1 MMNKIFKHKI
11 FIPLVLIFSLLLIT
25 SCKKFIEIPPP
36 SYQTGSEVV
45 FTNDGTAT
53 AAILGIYSE
62 MMQSSLPFAASST
75 TFDCGMYADELS
87 YYAPIVK
94 DEFLKCQ
101 LTEESHGQLATS
113 YWTAAYRYIYTAN
126 LCLEKLEKASG
137 LTEGVRRQLTGEAK
151 FIRSFCFF
159 YLINLFGDVPL
170 TLSTDFSINAVL
182 PRTANNIVY
191 SQIVSDL
198 IDAKEKLTANYAGGN
213 EKIRP
218 NKWTATALLARVYLY
233 NEEWQKAEA
242 ESNVVI
248 NSGQYSLVTNLN
260 NVYLKNSPE
269 AIWQLQPVNV
279 IWNTWEGRN
288 ILFATSSTPP
298 TYYIS
303 NNLLYSFEPGDIR
316 KTSWISSRNYLSQQ
330 FYYPYKYKVYG
341 NNAPVTEYY
350 MAFRLGEQFLI
361 RAEAKAMQN
370 NLMGAATDINAIRTR
385 AGLSSI
391 TFANKVEATTAIE
404 NERRHELFAEWGHRW
419 FDLKL
424 TRRADAVIGVQ
435 KPLTWQSTDVL
446 WPIPI
451 SQINANPYLIQ
462 NPGY

>member
-1 MMNKIFKHKI
+1 MHKI
-11 FIPLVLIFSLLLIT
+11 SYNRIAISVLLFITQLPIT

-53 AAILGIYSE
+53 SAIIGIYSE
-62 MMQSSLPFAASST
+62 MMQNSLPFVSSST
-75 TFDCGMYADELS
+75 TFHCGMYADELLH
-87 YYAPIVK
+87 YAPIVK
-94 DEFLKCQ
+94 DEFINCQ
-101 LTEESHGQLATS
+101 LTEESHGSLGTN

-126 LCLEKLEKASG
+126 LCLEKLEKATG
-137 LTEGVRRQLTGEAK
+137 LTEGVRRQLIGEAK

-170 TLSTDFSINAVL
+170 TMSTDYSINAVL
-182 PRTANNIVY
+182 PRTAINIIY
-191 SQIVSDL
+191 SQIINDL
-198 IDAKEKLTANYAGGN
+198 LDAKDKLTASYAGGS
-213 EKIRP
+213 EKVRP

-233 NEEWQKAEA
+233 NGEWQKAEVEA
-242 ESNVVI
+242 NAVI

-260 NVYLKNSPE
+260 NVYLKNSTE

-279 IWNTWEGRN
+279 NWNTWEGKD
-288 ILFATSSTPP
+288 ILFASASTPP
-298 TYYIS
+298 TYYV
-303 NNLLYSFEPGDIR
+303 NDNLLNSFEPGDNR
-316 KTSWISSRNYLSQQ
+316 KTSWIASRNYLSQQ

-341 NNAPVTEYY
+341 NNAPITEYY
-350 MAFRLGEQFLI
+350 MVLRLAEQFLI

-370 NLMGAATDINAIRTR
+370 NLIGAATDINIIRSR
-385 AGLSSI
+385 AGLSNMA
-391 TFANKVEATTAIE
+391 FATKAEAIIAVE
-404 NERRHELFAEWGHRW
+404 NERRHEFFAEWGHRW
-419 FDLKL
+419 FDLKR
-424 TRRADAVIGVQ
+424 TGRADAVIGAL
-435 KPLTWQSTDVL
+435 KPATWQPTDVL